1 MKINAS
7 SYVVTCVFC
16 FLTCSVFLDKSFA
29 DKRESVP
36 PPISVSYA
44 GVQLFN
50 MHYGVGSF
58 SPLERSK
65 ALRDRIS
72 KLASNKVFDVN
83 TISLSESDSSS
94 DINAGDVTLA
104 SITDR
109 DARAEGANERI
120 LFAQQVQESIK
131 SAIEKDRKDKSP
143 HNIAVATSYAGLATL
158 ILIICL
164 LGLHYLF
171 RFLFRFV
178 STSKG
183 TLIRSLKIKSLE
195 LLTADRIAGI
205 ILWFLN
211 LVRIITIFI
220 IFYIYVPLVLSL
232 FPWTA
237 NFAPKLLSFILVPLN
252 RAAHVMINFL
262 PNIFFIFIIVMASRY
277 ILRFI
282 NILFNEIEMGTLN
295 IDGFHR
301 EWAVPTYKLVRI
313 LVLAFTL
320 VVLFPYLPG
329 SGSPA
334 FQGVSVFLGIL
345 LSFGSSSS
353 IGNIVAGIVLTY
365 MRPFKVGDRVKIS
378 DTVGDVVEKT
388 LLVTRLRTI
397 KNVDVTI
404 PNSMI
409 LASHII
415 NYSSSA
421 LSSGLIL
428 NTTVTIGYDSPWN
441 IVHDLLKKAALITTD
456 ILQDPS
462 PYILQTSLDDFY
474 VSYELNAFT
483 RHPNRMANIYSEL
496 HRNIQD
502 TFNDAGVEIMSPHY
516 TSLRDGN
523 EVTIPSDKRA
533 DGYISPKFKIDSNT
547 EK

>member
-1 MKINAS
+1 
-7 SYVVTCVFC
+7 
-16 FLTCSVFLDKSFA
+16 
-29 DKRESVP
+29 
-36 PPISVSYA
+36 
-44 GVQLFN
+44 
-50 MHYGVGSF
+50 
-58 SPLERSK
+58 
-65 ALRDRIS
+65 
-72 KLASNKVFDVN
+72 
-83 TISLSESDSSS
+83 
-94 DINAGDVTLA
+94 
-104 SITDR
+104 
-109 DARAEGANERI
+109 
-120 LFAQQVQESIK
+120 
-131 SAIEKDRKDKSP
+131 
-143 HNIAVATSYAGLATL
+143 
-158 ILIICL
+158 
-164 LGLHYLF
+164 
-171 RFLFRFV
+171 
-178 STSKG
+178 
-183 TLIRSLKIKSLE
+183 
-195 LLTADRIAGI
+195 
-205 ILWFLN
+205 
-211 LVRIITIFI
+211 
-220 IFYIYVPLVLSL
+220 
-232 FPWTA
+232 
-237 NFAPKLLSFILVPLN
+237 
-252 RAAHVMINFL
+252 
-262 PNIFFIFIIVMASRY
+262 MASRY